1 MALLL
6 WINLTVLATGIFFVV
21 VTWQFLE
28 FFSLTFMVNDDESDL
43 LRDKVF
49 SLQVNLFFQR
59 ITFEKFI
66 MPFLDACISTEKVFP

>member
-21 VTWQFLE
+21 VTCQFLE

-59 ITFEKFI
+59 ISFEKFI

>member
-1 MALLL
+1 
-6 WINLTVLATGIFFVV
+6 
-21 VTWQFLE
+21 
-28 FFSLTFMVNDDESDL
+28 MVNDDESDL